1 MASGDTR
8 TQQYLDIAANG
19 SRADLPTETCC
30 ETRTQT
36 LIRGVAER
44 IITEEETRAAA
55 DRVLQGEIDEI
66 RDNPDVFDIVATKA
80 DLDAYDTSTITDND
94 IIRVLRDED
103 HNNASTY
110 YRWDASDREFD
121 YIGEVGDYY
130 TKAQADALLAAK
142 ADKATTYTKTE
153 VDTALSG
160 KQDVLIAGTNIQIN
174 GTTISAT
181 DTTYSDFIGTDG
193 TAAGTAGLVPA
204 PAATDMDKYL
214 KSDGTWAEAQG
225 GGIIELTSADYNW
238 PTNNPTSVALWL
250 LEPGVYVSGQ
260 QGFLNFTPYAGSNE
274 GLYEGG
280 ALIVSRSGLDG
291 YYTTGLWASNNAAG
305 EWNIAKARTSDGG
318 VAVPLSI
325 LPVGVENVLTST
337 STVSALAANQGKV
350 LKDLIDSIA
359 INGGTTAPTTAT
371 VGAVGTLY
379 SYVDT
384 TGTTPEPHLMVCTV
398 ADTVTPSYTWVDVM
412 GSVATALNQ
421 INNGGN
427 N

>member
-66 RDNPDVFDIVATKA
+66 KNNPDVFDIVATKA

-94 IIRVLRDED
+94 IVRVLRDED

-130 TKAQADALLAAK
+130 TKAQADALLATK
-142 ADKATTYTKTE
+142 ADKTTTYTKTE

-160 KQDVLIAGTNIQIN
+160 KQDVLTAGTNIQIN

-181 DTTYSDFIGTDG
+181 DTTYTAGNGLTLTGAEFSADTSVLATQTDLAG
-193 TAAGTAGLVPA
+193 KQNTLTAGTGIDITNDVIS
-204 PAATDMDKYL
+204 AT
-214 KSDGTWAEAQG
+214 GG
-225 GGIIELTSADYNW
+225 GGITELTSADYNY
-238 PTNNPTSVALWL
+238 PTTGTPDSIAAWL
-250 LEPGVYVSGQ
+250 LEDGVYRITCERGAATETKVYYSVTDAELVTSQVLVSVHKGRSIV
-260 QGFLNFTPYAGSNE
+260 NNE
-274 GLYEGG
+274 TYITVLGEDGTANKAVRTYGVNSSTG
-280 ALIVSRSGLDG
+280 ARISRSFGLTD
-291 YYTTGLWASNNAAG
+291 SN
-305 EWNIAKARTSDGG
+305 IK
-318 VAVPLSI
+318 
-325 LPVGVENVLTST
+325 
-337 STVSALAANQGKV
+337 Q
-350 LKDLIDSIA
+350 
-359 INGGTTAPTTAT
+359 
-371 VGAVGTLY
+371 
-379 SYVDT
+379 T
-384 TGTTPEPHLMVCTV
+384 TGTSTTDVMSQNAVTV
-398 ADTVTPSYTWVDVM
+398 ALATKQDT
-412 GSVATALNQ
+412 AT
-421 INNGGN
+421 ISNNTLYL
-427 N
+427 